1 MNKYLITGGA
11 GFIGS
16 NLAEKLKKDGQEVV
30 IIDDLSSG
38 KRDYIPPEASFY
50 EVDITDKTQVEKV
63 FKEESDKQKI
73 DAVFHLAAQIDVRV
87 SVEDPRLDNRIN
99 VLGGLNVLENCQK
112 FGVGKIVFTS
122 TGGALYDSN
131 DEIPT
136 TEKQI
141 PKPISPYGIHK
152 LTFEHYLN
160 YYHQVF
166 GQAYTALRL
175 ANVYGPRQFK
185 GGEAGVI
192 TIFIENAVRGKQSIL
207 YGDGKQTRDF
217 VYVDDVLTALK
228 KASSAD
234 FAGYLNIGRGVE
246 TDLWQV
252 IENIGSAIGEKMA
265 IIQEEARA
273 GEVRR
278 SCLDS
283 SRAERILGWRPGVDL
298 AEGIKRTIQWSRENV

>member
-1 MNKYLITGGA
+1 MGKYLITGGA

-16 NLAEKLKKDGQEVV
+16 NLAEKLKKDGQEVAV
-30 IIDDLSSG
+30 IDDLSTG
-38 KRDYIPPEASFY
+38 KKDYIPSGVSFY
-50 EVDITDKTQVEKV
+50 EVDIADKAKVEEV
-63 FKEESDKQKI
+63 FKEEFGKQRI

-87 SVEDPRLDNRIN
+87 SVEDPRSDNKIN
-99 VLGGLNVLENCQK
+99 VWGGLNVLENCQK
-112 FGVGKIVFTS
+112 FGVDKIVFTS
-122 TGGALYDSN
+122 TGGALYDSD

-166 GQAYTALRL
+166 GQKYIALRL

-192 TIFIENAVRGKQSIL
+192 TIFIDNAVRGKRSVL

-217 VYVDDVLTALK
+217 VYVDDVLNALER
-228 KASSAD
+228 ASSAD
-234 FAGYLNIGRGVE
+234 FVGCLNIGRGVE
-246 TDLWQV
+246 TDIWEV
-252 IENIGSAIGEKMA
+252 IENIEFATGEKMDM
-265 IIQEEARA
+265 IQEEARA

-278 SCLDS
+278 SCLNPS
-283 SRAERILGWRPGVDL
+283 LAERILGWEPRVDL
-298 AEGIKRTIQWSRENV
+298 AKGIKQTIQWSRGNI